1 MIAFITV
8 VHIVV
13 SLVMIVVILLQE
25 GKEGMGA
32 IGGGVG
38 ATAFG
43 PRARPTPLSRITVV
57 AAVLFMVTAI
67 LLAYLSSQGHS
78 VVDTGS
84 SPAATAPAKAGA
96 KTAKPGAA
104 APAKTGGRR
113 ARQDRSPRAP
123 AKTAPAPAKAAAAPA
138 KPAPAPAKGA
148 APASGNT
155 GK

>member
-96 KTAKPGAA
+96 KTGAA
-104 APAKTGGRR
+104 APAKTGAAAPAKTG
-113 ARQDRSPRAP
+113 AAAP

>member
-43 PRARPTPLSRITVV
+43 PRARPTPLSRITVA

-78 VVDTGS
+78 VVDTGA
-84 SPAATAPAKAGA
+84 PAATAPAKAGA

-104 APAKTGGRR
+104 APAKAGGM
-113 ARQDRSPRAP
+113 AAAPSKTPAAP
-123 AKTAPAPAKAAAAPA
+123 AAPAKAAAAPA
-138 KPAPAPAKGA
+138 KATAAPAKAPAPAPA
-148 APASGNT
+148 PASGKS